1 MSTFRIHISFQE
13 WPSSLNGRLIAW
25 THLVVGLLIVL
36 TLMSVSLLLNGA
48 VQGSRTSSTK
58 HRSIASKFYAT
69 LDFII
74 LPSDFRQ
81 CQIHQCLR
89 HDDTYYNIFGSLESL
104 LFGPLRR
111 Q

>member
-13 WPSSLNGRLIAW
+13 WPSSFEWL
-25 THLVVGLLIVL
+25 TECLIVL
-36 TLMSVSLLLNGA
+36 TLMSVSLLLNSA
-48 VQGSRTSSTK
+48 VQGSRTSSTS
-58 HRSIASKFYAT
+58 HRSIASKSYAT

-74 LPSDFRQ
+74 LSRDFRQ

-89 HDDTYYNIFGSLESL
+89 HEDTYYNIFGSFELL

>member
-13 WPSSLNGRLIAW
+13 WPSSFEWL
-25 THLVVGLLIVL
+25 TECLIVL
-36 TLMSVSLLLNGA
+36 TLMSVSLLLNSA

-74 LPSDFRQ
+74 LSRDFVNAKYINAYVMK
-81 CQIHQCLR
+81 IHI
-89 HDDTYYNIFGSLESL
+89 TIFLEVL
-104 LFGPLRR
+104 NCYFLVP
-111 Q
+111 